1 MEVAMSDLS
10 TKLAEALA
18 FDEAELAK
26 AIKTTEYK
34 YFGDYEFD
42 ENQHKAVETL
52 VKFARLAPLHKLLV
66 ELASAA
72 DRLGNCCAEFDDL
85 HYCAEYFQ
93 ALDDKVQA
101 LRTQL
106 SKEGV

>member
-1 MEVAMSDLS
+1 MTSNLT

-18 FDEAELAK
+18 MNEERLSTIIRQTNWNGPLQCD
-26 AIKTTEYK
+26 
-34 YFGDYEFD
+34 G
-42 ENQHKAVETL
+42 
-52 VKFARLAPLHKLLV
+52 FARGMRSTHDSLQPLHKLLV

>member
-1 MEVAMSDLS
+1 MSDLI
-10 TKLAEALA
+10 TQLAEVLV
-18 FDEAELAK
+18 FRRRDKFQEVLSEYDMGQAE
-26 AIKTTEYK
+26 ES
-34 YFGDYEFD
+34 
-42 ENQHKAVETL
+42 
-52 VKFARLAPLHKLLV
+52 ARLQPLHKLLV